1 MVTPRSLLLLNNVL
15 AMISNGAWYVVNPF
29 IPLYLGTLG
38 ASVAVVGVVL
48 GIGGILPLLI
58 AIPAGALADEHGPA
72 VVARGAVIAYALA
85 GATLAVFHS
94 VAAVT
99 VAYTL
104 LGAGN
109 IGFAVASQAVVAT
122 VSPSRDRLRNFGYY
136 SLWSSAGA
144 VVGPLIGGVIT
155 GHVGYLAA
163 FALVGALMVPSFAVA
178 NFLRAVPP
186 AARSVVS
193 LANAYHL
200 VGPIMRRPRVGAVLF
215 ISFMVVAA
223 QTLQQSFY
231 PIYLS
236 RVGLSETL
244 IGVVFAGISLSS
256 MLVRSLLSPGS
267 ERLGNA
273 GVLLTATGLAALSL
287 GITPFLR
294 AFWPLAVAGALMG
307 ASTGL
312 ALPLTMSLMA
322 DPVAAEFWGVAF
334 GVRQGVQRVA
344 TVVSPIVFGM
354 VITVY
359 GIGAG
364 FFVGALT
371 LVGAMP
377 IMAKV
382 TRSLGR
388 PQRMA

>member
-1 MVTPRSLLLLNNVL
+1 
-15 AMISNGAWYVVNPF
+15 
-29 IPLYLGTLG
+29 
-38 ASVAVVGVVL
+38 
-48 GIGGILPLLI
+48 
-58 AIPAGALADEHGPA
+58 
-72 VVARGAVIAYALA
+72 
-85 GATLAVFHS
+85 
-94 VAAVT
+94 
-99 VAYTL
+99 
-104 LGAGN
+104 
-109 IGFAVASQAVVAT
+109 VVAT
-122 VSPSRDRLRNFGYY
+122 VSQSRDRLRNFGYY

-178 NFLRAVPP
+178 NFLYAVPP
-186 AARSVVS
+186 ASRSVVS

-244 IGVVFAGISLSS
+244 IGVVFAGISLSP

-273 GVLLTATGLAALSL
+273 GVLLTATWLAALSL

-334 GVRQGVQRVA
+334 GIRQGVQRVA
-344 TVVSPIVFGM
+344 TVVSPIAFGM
-354 VITVY
+354 VITAY
-359 GIGAG
+359 GLGAG

-388 PQRMA
+388 PQRRV